1 MVSNNQMRS
10 VVERC
15 TMESERTG
23 ALRVLIAD
31 DHPLVREG
39 LAGLLVRYDM
49 LVVAQARNGEE
60 AVRLHREHKPDVTI
74 MDLRMPKMDGLTALR
89 LILKEAPQAR
99 IVVLTSFDGEE
110 QNCLHAG
117 AKALLLKEAPSRELI
132 ATIRKV
138 AQAS

>member
-1 MVSNNQMRS
+1 MVKDNFGRTQ
-10 VVERC
+10 VERS
-15 TMESERTG
+15 TMEMERTG

-49 LVVAQARNGEE
+49 QVVGQARNGEE
-60 AVRLHREHKPDVTI
+60 AVRLHRQCTPDVTI

-89 LILKEAPQAR
+89 LILKESPLAR

-117 AKALLLKEAPSRELI
+117 AKALLLKEAPSKELV
-132 ATIRKV
+132 ATIRRV

>member
-1 MVSNNQMRS
+1 MVKDNSSDAKVDQRAAS
-10 VVERC
+10 SDKV
-15 TMESERTG
+15 G
-23 ALRVLIAD
+23 ALKVLIAD

-49 LVVAQARNGEE
+49 QVVGQARNGEE
-60 AVRLHREHKPDVTI
+60 AVRLHRQCRPDVTI

-89 LILKEAPQAR
+89 MILRESPEAR

-117 AKALLLKEAPSRELI
+117 AKALLLKEAPSKELV
-132 ATIRKV
+132 ATIRRV